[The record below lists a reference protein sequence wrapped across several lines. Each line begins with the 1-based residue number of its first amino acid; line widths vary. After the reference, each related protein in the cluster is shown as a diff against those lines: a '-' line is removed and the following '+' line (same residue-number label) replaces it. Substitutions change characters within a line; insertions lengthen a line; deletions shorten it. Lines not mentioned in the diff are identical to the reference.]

1 MEAARQRREE
11 KDLIHNKVLVE
22 GAKMGTALTLGAV
35 AASLAANRFIP
46 VYRSLRFP
54 FKLSLVIAASTA
66 GFFTA
71 TDRATMYADREFSQ
85 KFSVT
90 REEEVSAFSH
100 AAGDE
105 ASGMRGWDGARWK
118 EFAFKNRYSLLGYG
132 YLGIVGSTLAY
143 NFTRRDIFMTQKFVN
158 ARIIGQFSGIAG
170 ILLIGAVSATG
181 EHRANSQVQ
190 ADPYYDRIVNN
201 K

>member
-1 MEAARQRREE
+1 
-11 KDLIHNKVLVE
+11 V
-22 GAKMGTALTLGAV
+22 LTLGAV
-35 AASLAANRFIP
+35 AASFAANRFIP
-46 VYRSLRFP
+46 AYRSLRFP

-85 KFSVT
+85 KFSIT
-90 REEEVSAFSH
+90 KEDEVAAFSH
-100 AAGDE
+100 AEGEE
-105 ASGMRGWDGARWK
+105 ALGMRKWDMDEVK
-118 EFAFKNRYSLLGYG
+118 EFTFKNRYSLLGYG
-132 YLGIVGSTLAY
+132 YVGIVGSTLAY

-158 ARIIGQFSGIAG
+158 ARIIGQFAGIAG
-170 ILLIGAVSATG
+170 ILLIGAASAMG
-181 EHRANSQVQ
+181 EHGANSQVL